1 MNQAMRY
8 STEVIALKAGKSI
21 AQGAP
26 ESVIN
31 EELLKELYG
40 VELDIVEVKRA
51 SRLCIW
57 LSKGKIV
64 YD

>member
-1 MNQAMRY
+1 
-8 STEVIALKAGKSI
+8 LKAGKSI

-40 VELDIVEVKRA
+40 VELDIVEVK
-51 SRLCIW
+51 
-57 LSKGKIV
+57 GKPFV
-64 YD
+64 YMA